1 LVKVSKSEGLF
12 DTLLETRPIFKN
24 REYLRPTYTPEE
36 LPHRE
41 EQIHQLARIL
51 AAPLRGETPSNIF
64 IYGKTGT
71 GKTATVK
78 HVVKELERVGDRA
91 PRKVEV
97 VYLNCE
103 VVNTQYRIL
112 ATIAN
117 VFLDKMRERYG
128 REYLNSL
135 GLCEQVPM
143 TGWPTDHVY
152 SCFFNAIDHDGQ
164 LAVIVL
170 DEIDKLVQKSGDEV
184 LYNLTRMNSDLKKA
198 KVSIIGISN
207 DLNFMG
213 YLDPRVRSSLSEEEQ
228 VFPPY
233 NGLELKDILERRAEM
248 SFIDGALNG
257 GVIALCAA
265 HAAREHG
272 DARRALDMLRV
283 AGELGEREGAEAIT
297 VEHVRQA
304 FQKIEQD
311 KMVEVVRTL
320 PTQSK
325 LVLYSIVLLG
335 ERDVR
340 KIITGDVYNVYRALC
355 RQSSLDILTQRRVS
369 DLISELDMMGI
380 INARIISKGRYG
392 RTKEIVLSIPP
403 MQVRA
408 AIQEDYSIGNLE
420 VLTLPRQLTFA

>member
-1 LVKVSKSEGLF
+1 MVRSSEGLF

-51 AAPLRGETPSNIF
+51 AAPLRGETPSNVF

-78 HVVKELERVGDRA
+78 YVLKELERVGDRA
-91 PRKVEV
+91 QRKVEV

-112 ATIAN
+112 ATLAN

-128 REYLNSL
+128 RGYLSSL
-135 GLCEQVPM
+135 GLSEQVPM
-143 TGWPTDHVY
+143 TGWPTDQVY
-152 SCFFNAIDHDGQ
+152 HCFFHAIDHDGQ
-164 LAVIVL
+164 LAIIVL
-170 DEIDKLVQKSGDEV
+170 DEIDKLVLKSGDEV

-213 YLDPRVRSSLSEEEQ
+213 YLDPRVRSSLSEEEL

-233 NGLELKDILERRAEM
+233 NALELKDILERRAAM
-248 SFIDGALNG
+248 SFVEGVLDG

-272 DARRALDMLRV
+272 DARRALDLLRV
-283 AGELGEREGAEAIT
+283 AGEIGEREGAETIT
-297 VEHVRQA
+297 VEHVRRA

-325 LVLYSIVLLG
+325 LVLYSIVLLE
-335 ERDVR
+335 EREVR
-340 KIITGDVYNVYRALC
+340 KIVTGDVYNVYRSLC
-355 RQSSLDILTQRRVS
+355 RQTGLDILTQRRVS

-392 RTKEIVLSIPP
+392 RTKEIVLNIPS
-403 MQVRA
+403 MQARV

-420 VLTLPRQLTFA
+420 VLTLPRQLTLA

>member
-1 LVKVSKSEGLF
+1 VSNSEGLF

-128 REYLNSL
+128 REYLSSL

-143 TGWPTDHVY
+143 TGWPTDQVY

-248 SFIDGALNG
+248 SFVDGALNG

-340 KIITGDVYNVYRALC
+340 KITTGDVYNVYRALC

>member
-1 LVKVSKSEGLF
+1 VSNSEGLF

-128 REYLNSL
+128 REYLSSL

-143 TGWPTDHVY
+143 TGWPTDQVY

-248 SFIDGALNG
+248 SFVDGALNG

-340 KIITGDVYNVYRALC
+340 KITTGDVYYVYRALC

>member
-1 LVKVSKSEGLF
+1 MSNSEGLF
-12 DTLLETRPIFKN
+12 DTLLETKPIFKN

-117 VFLDKMRERYG
+117 VFLDKMRERHG
-128 REYLNSL
+128 REYLSSL
-135 GLCEQVPM
+135 GLCKQVPM
-143 TGWPTDHVY
+143 TGWPTDQVY

-213 YLDPRVRSSLSEEEQ
+213 YLDPRVRSCLSEEEQ

-233 NGLELKDILERRAEM
+233 NGLELKDILERRAAM
-248 SFIDGALNG
+248 SFVDGALNG
-257 GVIALCAA
+257 GVIGLCAA

-335 ERDVR
+335 ERNVH

>member
-1 LVKVSKSEGLF
+1 MSNSEGLF
-12 DTLLETRPIFKN
+12 DTLLDTKPIFKN

-117 VFLDKMRERYG
+117 VFLDKMRERHG
-128 REYLNSL
+128 REYLSSL

-143 TGWPTDHVY
+143 TGWPTDQVY

-248 SFIDGALNG
+248 SFIEGTLNG

>member
-1 LVKVSKSEGLF
+1 MVRSSEGLF
-12 DTLLETRPIFKN
+12 GTLLDTRPIFKN

-41 EQIHQLARIL
+41 EQIHKLAQIL
-51 AAPLRGETPSNIF
+51 VAPLRGETPSNVF

-78 HVVKELERVGDRA
+78 YVMKELERVGDRA

-112 ATIAN
+112 ATLAN
-117 VFLDKMRERYG
+117 VFLDKMRDGQG
-128 REYLNSL
+128 REYLSSL
-135 GLCEQVPM
+135 GLPEKVPM
-143 TGWPTDHVY
+143 TGWPTDQVY
-152 SCFFNAIDHDGQ
+152 HSFFSALDHDRQ

-170 DEIDKLVQKSGDEV
+170 DEIDKLVLKSGDEV

-198 KVSIIGISN
+198 KVSIVGISN

-213 YLDPRVRSSLSEEEQ
+213 YLDPRVRSSLSEEEL

-248 SFIDGALNG
+248 SFVDGVLNG
-257 GVIALCAA
+257 GVIALCGA

-272 DARRALDMLRV
+272 DARRALDLLRV
-283 AGELGEREGAEAIT
+283 AGELGEREGAEVIT

-325 LVLYSIVLLG
+325 LVLYSVVLLG
-335 ERDVR
+335 EREAR
-340 KIITGDVYNVYRALC
+340 KIVTGNVYNVYRALC
-355 RQSSLDILTQRRVS
+355 RQSCLDILTQRRVS

-392 RTKEIVLSIPP
+392 RTKEIVLNIPS
-403 MQVRA
+403 MQARA
-408 AIQEDYSIGNLE
+408 AIQEDYSIGSLE

>member
-1 LVKVSKSEGLF
+1 MVRSSESLF

-51 AAPLRGETPSNIF
+51 AAPLRGETPSNVF

-78 HVVKELERVGDRA
+78 YVVKELGRVSDRA

-112 ATIAN
+112 ATLAN

-128 REYLNSL
+128 REYLSSL
-135 GLCEQVPM
+135 GLSEQVPM
-143 TGWPTDHVY
+143 TGWPTDQVY
-152 SCFFNAIDHDGQ
+152 HCFFNAIDHDGQ
-164 LAVIVL
+164 LAMIVL
-170 DEIDKLVQKSGDEV
+170 DEIDKLVLKSGDEV

-213 YLDPRVRSSLSEEEQ
+213 YLDPRVRSSLSEEEL

-233 NGLELKDILERRAEM
+233 NALELKDILERRAAM
-248 SFIDGALNG
+248 SFVDGVLNG

-265 HAAREHG
+265 HAARVHG
-272 DARRALDMLRV
+272 DARRALDLLRV

-335 ERDVR
+335 EREVR

-355 RQSSLDILTQRRVS
+355 RQSGLDVLTQRRVS

-392 RTKEIVLSIPP
+392 RTKEIVLSIPS
-403 MQVRA
+403 MQARA

-420 VLTLPRQLTFA
+420 VLTLPRQLTLA

>member
-1 LVKVSKSEGLF
+1 MVRSSESLF

-51 AAPLRGETPSNIF
+51 AAPLRGETPSNVF

-78 HVVKELERVGDRA
+78 YVVKELGRVSDRA

-112 ATIAN
+112 ATLAN

-128 REYLNSL
+128 REYLSSL
-135 GLCEQVPM
+135 GLSEQVPM
-143 TGWPTDHVY
+143 TGWPTDQVY
-152 SCFFNAIDHDGQ
+152 RCFFNAIDHDGQ
-164 LAVIVL
+164 LAMIVL
-170 DEIDKLVQKSGDEV
+170 DEIDKLVLKSGDEV

-213 YLDPRVRSSLSEEEQ
+213 YLDPRVRSSLSEEEL
-228 VFPPY
+228 VFSPY
-233 NGLELKDILERRAEM
+233 NGLELKDILERRAAM
-248 SFIDGALNG
+248 SFVDGVLNG

-272 DARRALDMLRV
+272 DARRALDLLRV

-335 ERDVR
+335 EREVR

-355 RQSSLDILTQRRVS
+355 RQSGLDVLTQRRVS

-392 RTKEIVLSIPP
+392 RTKEIVLNIPS
-403 MQVRA
+403 MQARA

>member
-1 LVKVSKSEGLF
+1 MSNSEGLF

-97 VYLNCE
+97 VYINCE

-128 REYLNSL
+128 REYLGSL

-143 TGWPTDHVY
+143 TGWPTDQVY
-152 SCFFNAIDHDGQ
+152 SCFFNAIDHGGQ

-233 NGLELKDILERRAEM
+233 NGLQLKDILERRAAM
-248 SFIDGALNG
+248 SFVDGTLNG

-272 DARRALDMLRV
+272 DARRALDLLRV
-283 AGELGEREGAEAIT
+283 AGELGEREGCEAIT
-297 VEHVRQA
+297 VEHVRKA

-335 ERDVR
+335 ERNVR
-340 KIITGDVYNVYRALC
+340 KIVTGDVYNVYRALC
-355 RQSSLDILTQRRVS
+355 RQSNLDILTQRRVS

-392 RTKEIVLSIPP
+392 RTKEIVLSIPS

-420 VLTLPRQLTFA
+420 VLALPRQLTFA

>member
-1 LVKVSKSEGLF
+1 MSNSEGLF
-12 DTLLETRPIFKN
+12 DTLLDTKPIFKN

-78 HVVKELERVGDRA
+78 YVVKELERVGDRA

-117 VFLDKMRERYG
+117 VFLDKMRERHG
-128 REYLNSL
+128 REYLHSL

-143 TGWPTDHVY
+143 TGWPTDQVY

-248 SFIDGALNG
+248 SFVDGTLNG

-380 INARIISKGRYG
+380 INARVISKGRYG